1 MSQVGPGGCPPRP
14 PTDPDVRDYRIRL
27 LGIADSLHT
36 ACALDLLSERVTLR
50 CRTGSMSPTSFP
62 HSGPLPR
69 RPLPST
75 GSLRARFPGFIG
87 SMGRSD
93 SPLSIPVGS
102 FPRPAVPS
110 RAPYFAPAIGEHR
123 PSRTRVLVSRL
134 PYRLIQDGD
143 GGVSQ
148 VPGGPSI
155 ACPASMTPVDSR
167 CQAISTSAML
177 PSHSTYRVG
186 VHKK

>member
-1 MSQVGPGGCPPRP
+1 METTDDVYRACRIRLLTPCARRSLSRLFPLFLASGVTPECQVGPGGCPPRP

-75 GSLRARFPGFIG
+75 GSRRARFPGFIG
-87 SMGRSD
+87 TMSRSD

-110 RAPYFAPAIGEHR
+110 RAPYFAPAIGKH
-123 PSRTRVLVSRL
+123 
-134 PYRLIQDGD
+134 
-143 GGVSQ
+143 
-148 VPGGPSI
+148 
-155 ACPASMTPVDSR
+155 CP
-167 CQAISTSAML
+167 
-177 PSHSTYRVG
+177 
-186 VHKK
+186 